1 MSLLLIGDARMVFI
15 DLQEISEPI
24 QLIYD
29 LSNRLKDLNTPAHG
43 PLVHLLSSWFLF
55 PAIMRGPPFPV
66 KFILYPRYA

>member
-1 MSLLLIGDARMVFI
+1 MVFI
-15 DLQEISEPI
+15 DPQGISEPI

-29 LSNRLKDLNTPAHG
+29 LSNRLKDLNTPAHRS
-43 PLVHLLSSWFLF
+43 LVYLLSSWFLF